1 MCGGTDFTS
10 YLNFQDQADAYR
22 YSLAQTMNELQMEFI
37 SPKRESGSEG
47 KKHVIGHEHWEDF
60 ADFVHQPMPLS
71 RSLASAAFALFS
83 LLFWV
88 FVVLGI
94 LNTTAKTATAL

>member
-1 MCGGTDFTS
+1 MHF
-10 YLNFQDQADAYR
+10 
-22 YSLAQTMNELQMEFI
+22 EFI

-47 KKHVIGHEHWEDF
+47 KKHVIDHEHWEEF
-60 ADFVHQPMPLS
+60 ADFVHQPIPLS
-71 RSLASAAFALFS
+71 ESLASAAFSLFS

-88 FVVLGI
+88 FVALGI